1 MTDGSRY
8 APIENEIRQQMGLVI
23 QVLQPYARSSGPFN
37 DWDDLRVAIKLAR
50 QYVER
55 AELLAYHGLPPTP

>member
-1 MTDGSRY
+1 MTDRSRY
-8 APIENEIRQQMGLVI
+8 AQLENDIRQQMGLVI

-50 QYVER
+50 QYIER
-55 AELLAYHGLPPTP
+55 AELLADHRLPPTP